1 MHMRF
6 LKSFLCFLTNCFEGF
21 LIYFGYGLW
30 HSEERQR
37 LLQGTPDGDRANG
50 HNLGIQEGEFGK
62 EQESFVC
69 QEKL

>member
-1 MHMRF
+1 MRDFQTLFCVF
-6 LKSFLCFLTNCFEGF
+6 LFICFKGF

-37 LLQGTPDGDRANG
+37 LLQGTPDGATG
-50 HNLGIQEGEFGK
+50 HNHSKSSQEVGVGK

>member
-1 MHMRF
+1 M
-6 LKSFLCFLTNCFEGF
+6 CFLSNCLKGF

-37 LLQGTPDGDRANG
+37 LLQGTPDANGANG
-50 HNLGIQEGEFGK
+50 HNHSKSSQEAGVGK

-69 QEKL
+69 QEKY